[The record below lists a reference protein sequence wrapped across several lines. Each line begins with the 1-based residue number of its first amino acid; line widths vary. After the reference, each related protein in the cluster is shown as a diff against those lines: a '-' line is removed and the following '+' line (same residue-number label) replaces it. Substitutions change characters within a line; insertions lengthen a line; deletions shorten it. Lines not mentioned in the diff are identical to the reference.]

1 MTRSLIATL
10 GLSFAA
16 ASAASAGI
24 ITEGGSGFAIDGSS
38 LHTSD
43 IVLDPATYGELE
55 NLSVQ
60 VGLNGLQHA
69 WLGDLVV
76 TLTHVESGTSVSLFG
91 TVGGGLF
98 GSSAAMNG
106 FYTFNDGV
114 YNPAI
119 PAQGNLWQAADD
131 AEAGSGVVAGGF
143 YYATNNASPAY
154 VSMNAAFAGI
164 TSAGTWRLT
173 IEDTF
178 PSFDDGVLAKWT
190 ISLTGDVVPAPGAV
204 ALLGLAGLAG
214 SRRRRG

>member
-1 MTRSLIATL
+1 MNRTLISSW
-10 GLSFAA
+10 GLSLVA
-16 ASAASAGI
+16 ASVASAGI
-24 ITEGGSGFAIDGSS
+24 ITEGGTGFIIDGSS
-38 LHTSD
+38 IHTSD
-43 IVLDPATYGELE
+43 IVLDTATYGELA

-60 VGLNGLQHA
+60 VGLNGLQHD

-98 GSSAAMNG
+98 GSSAKMDG
-106 FYTFNDGV
+106 FYTFNDGI

-143 YYATNNASPAY
+143 YYATNNGSADF

-164 TSAGTWRLT
+164 TSAGTWRLSV
-173 IEDTF
+173 EDTF
-178 PSFDDGVLAKWT
+178 PSGDDGALLKWT
-190 ISLTGDVVPAPGAV
+190 ISLTGDVVPAPGAI
-204 ALLGLAGLAG
+204 ALLGLAGFAG
-214 SRRRRG
+214 RGRRRD

>member
-1 MTRSLIATL
+1 MTRSFIATL
-10 GLSFAA
+10 GLSLAA
-16 ASAASAGI
+16 ASVASAGI
-24 ITEGGSGFAIDGSS
+24 ITEGGTGFLIDGSS

-43 IVLDPATYGELE
+43 IVLDPATYGELA

-60 VGLNGLQHA
+60 VGLNGLQHS

-98 GSSAAMNG
+98 GSPAQMDG

-114 YNPAI
+114 YNPAV
-119 PAQGNLWQAADD
+119 PAQGNLWAA
-131 AEAGSGVVAGGF
+131 ASAAGTGVVPGGF
-143 YYATNNASPAY
+143 YYATNNASPDF

-173 IEDTF
+173 VEDTF

-190 ISLTGDVVPAPGAV
+190 ISLTGDVVPAPGAI

>member
-1 MTRSLIATL
+1 MTRSFIATL
-10 GLSFAA
+10 GLSLAA
-16 ASAASAGI
+16 ASVASAGI
-24 ITEGGSGFAIDGSS
+24 ITEGGTGFIIDGSS

-43 IVLDPATYGELE
+43 IVLDPSTYGELT

-60 VGLNGLQHA
+60 VGLNGLQHD

-91 TVGGGLF
+91 TVGGDPF
-98 GSSAAMNG
+98 GSSAEMDG
-106 FYTFNDGV
+106 FYTFNDGI
-114 YNPAI
+114 YNPAV

-143 YYATNNASPAY
+143 YYATNNASPNF

-173 IEDTF
+173 VEDTF
-178 PSFDDGVLAKWT
+178 PAFDDGALLKWT

-204 ALLGLAGLAG
+204 ALLGLAGIAG